1 MSDTE
6 NFKDFD
12 HIRET
17 LILACEG
24 VLSKNLNET
33 EITVTGSWGPD
44 DKAIEIVNR
53 KTRNKEAFVS
63 KPEWREM
70 IQMFASHDKIIVAS
84 IIPRMLQI
92 SNSCKKITDQW
103 YGTSSD
109 FNEFRYI
116 VERYAS
122 LISTINEIKTHLG
135 GKKVTTWED
144 FVEISDICANHIGTR
159 YNWYNGDSFEDMRE
173 SDYKIEPKEGRR
185 NYTATN
191 ILKAIDK
198 ASKKD
203 MKGLRHFYNF
213 CCEFVHPNIG
223 DSIAS
228 SSLSIAK
235 GRDKSLLRVRKYYGL
250 SKPKPKV
257 GEIDNNDA
265 KQILRA
271 YEFFTKLIKDYID
284 KQPLLIEVVTRSR
297 RIFRKGVHKMLRGE
311 NSILFNPSDLCP
323 CGSGKSV
330 KECKRYYK

>member
-1 MSDTE
+1 MNNTE
-6 NFKDFD
+6 NFQDFD

-17 LILACEG
+17 LIIACRG
-24 VLSKNLNET
+24 VLTKHFNET
-33 EITVTGSWGPD
+33 EISGTGSWGSD
-44 DKAIEIVNR
+44 EKLIELVNR
-53 KTRNKEAFVS
+53 KTRDKDAFVS
-63 KPEWREM
+63 KTEYRET
-70 IQMFASHDKIIVAS
+70 IQSFAGYDKIIVDS

-92 SNSCKKITDQW
+92 RNSCRKITDQW

-122 LISTINEIKTHLG
+122 LISTINEIKAYLG
-135 GKKVTTWED
+135 DKKVTTWED

-159 YNWYNGDSFEDMRE
+159 YNWYNEDNFEDMHE
-173 SDYKIEPKEGRR
+173 SDYKIEPKEGLRSF
-185 NYTATN
+185 TAAN

-223 DSIAS
+223 DAIAS
-228 SSLSIAK
+228 SSISITK
-235 GRDKSLLRVRKYYGL
+235 GRDKSFLRMRKYSGL
-250 SKPKPKV
+250 SKPKLKV

-297 RIFRKGVHKMLRGE
+297 RVFRKGVHKMLRGE

-330 KECKRYYK
+330 KECRRYYK